1 MFYKHMVTE
10 DTFKKLNFEQIEDDD
25 KLYTLLGKLTHKEFN
40 FALLNLGSLLKI
52 IAIYFELKQPNIED
66 FLKLDK
72 ERTRTIKMEKI
83 VKELNT
89 KINLRY
95 EFPDDFE
102 VIEGLYTYN
111 NEGFLLINK
120 TAFLKQILIDK
131 SENDMYL

>member
-25 KLYTLLGKLTHKEFN
+25 KLYALLGKLTHKEFN
-40 FALLNLGSLLKI
+40 FALLKLGSLLKI

-131 SENDMYL
+131 DENDMYL

>member
-1 MFYKHMVTE
+1 
-10 DTFKKLNFEQIEDDD
+10 
-25 KLYTLLGKLTHKEFN
+25 
-40 FALLNLGSLLKI
+40 
-52 IAIYFELKQPNIED
+52 
-66 FLKLDK
+66 
-72 ERTRTIKMEKI
+72 MEKI

-102 VIEGLYTYN
+102 VIEGLYTYK

-131 SENDMYL
+131 DENDMYL